1 MKFCKETLLD
11 VAAELGTVR
20 SMLEDLLREAD
31 DMLQSEHMPKP
42 RERWQSAIDACMD
55 AGMEIDAM
63 CGSCGM
69 AIATTIEALEE
80 AAETAPTEKEVKAS
94 SLSSTEA
101 SDE

>member
-1 MKFCKETLLD
+1 MKFYKENLLD

-31 DMLQSEHMPKP
+31 DMLQSEHMPRP
-42 RERWQSAIDACMD
+42 RHKWQDAIDACMD

-63 CGSCGM
+63 CGRCGM

-80 AAETAPTEKEVKAS
+80 AAEKAPTGKEVKAS

-101 SDE
+101 RDE